1 MVITKMFSFYF
12 FQSVTL
18 EIRVATPFLIGSV
31 EILRDYRHFSKKNCF
46 RLFFLGG
53 GGGKIGTKITSM
65 GGAWVSS
72 ATTGWVKK
80 QP

>member
-1 MVITKMFSFYF
+1 MT
-12 FQSVTL
+12 Q
-18 EIRVATPFLIGSV
+18 EIRVAIPILIGSV
-31 EILRDYRHFSKKNCF
+31 EILRDYRHFSKKKIV
-46 RLFFLGG
+46 LDFFFGGG